1 MLKDG
6 TICAL
11 SPGRCR
17 AKLAACSTLLAA
29 WLRAAATELL
39 TLPEPAE
46 PMDRRGPA
54 RMKLR
59 GGWREHVSRATGTT
73 APSRA
78 QWLPRP
84 IAQRLVNRSVSW

>member
-6 TICAL
+6 TMCA
-11 SPGRCR
+11 SPERCR

-29 WLRAAATELL
+29 CDRAAATELL

-59 GGWREHVSRATGTT
+59 GRVYAHVNYAAST
-73 APSRA
+73 AA
-78 QWLPRP
+78 QTSAHMMRD
-84 IAQRLVNRSVSW
+84 IDGSVLWCRKKT